1 MDGKRDV
8 KPLGL
13 ESLAYGKGEKVM
25 SSKVIN
31 VGLLGLGTVGRG
43 VYRILKENGD
53 VIGQR
58 AGVVIRV
65 KKVLVRDIAKNRG
78 IEIEEGLLTGDVND
92 ILNDPDIDIVVELL
106 GGINPAFEYALA
118 ALTRAKSVVT
128 ANKDVIAVHGRE
140 LFAAADKLGRDLFF
154 EGSVAGGIPI
164 IGPLKDSLAAN
175 RIRQVIGI
183 VNGTTNYMLTRMSK
197 EGLPFDEVLK
207 EAQALGYAEAD
218 PAADVEGFDAARKI
232 AILASIAFN
241 TRVTLGD
248 VYVEGITRITAEDI
262 AYAGELGFTVKLLG
276 IAKETADGVE
286 VRVHPAM
293 LPKNHPLAAVND
305 VYNAIFVLGDAAGE
319 LMFYGR
325 GAGELPTASA
335 VVADIMNAAR
345 NLSLNVP
352 GIIGCTCF
360 EEKPVKPMGAT
371 STRYY
376 IRLRVADRPG
386 VLAGIAYVFGDNE
399 VSLAS
404 VIQKHSVGK
413 AAEIVL
419 VTHEVPEKNLQNS
432 LKKLQDLPIVYQIS
446 NVIRVEGENES
457 S

>member
-1 MDGKRDV
+1 
-8 KPLGL
+8 
-13 ESLAYGKGEKVM
+13 M
-25 SSKVIN
+25 SEKVIN
-31 VGLLGLGTVGRG
+31 IGLLGLGTVGRG

-53 VIGQR
+53 IIGQR
-58 AGVVIRV
+58 AGVGIRV

-78 IEIEEGLLTGDVND
+78 IDVEEGILTGDVND
-92 ILNDPDIDIVVELL
+92 ILNDPEINIVVELL
-106 GGINPAFEYALA
+106 GGVSPAFEYSLA
-118 ALTRAKSVVT
+118 ALSRSKSLVT
-128 ANKDVIAVHGRE
+128 ANKDVIAVRGRE
-140 LFAAADKLGRDLFF
+140 LFNAAAKHGCDLFF

-175 RIRQVIGI
+175 RIRQIIGI

-218 PAADVEGFDAARKI
+218 PAADVGGFDAARKI

-241 TRVTLGD
+241 TRVTLSD
-248 VYVEGITRITAEDI
+248 VFVEGITRITAEDI
-262 AYAGELGFTVKLLG
+262 VYAAEFGYTIKLLG
-276 IAKETADGVE
+276 IAKEIAEGVE
-286 VRVHPAM
+286 VRVHPAL
-293 LPKNHPLAAVND
+293 LPNNHPLAAVND
-305 VYNAIFVLGDAAGE
+305 VYNAIFVQGDAVGE
-319 LMFYGR
+319 VMFYGR
-325 GAGELPTASA
+325 GAGEFPTASA
-335 VVADIMNAAR
+335 VVADIINAAR
-345 NLSLNVP
+345 NITRNVP
-352 GIIGCTCF
+352 GIVGCTCF
-360 EEKPVKPMGAT
+360 DDKPVKPMGAT

-404 VIQKHSVGK
+404 VIQKHSTGK

-419 VTHEVPEKNLQNS
+419 ITHEVPEKNLQNS
-432 LKKLQDLPIVYQIS
+432 LKTLQDLPIVFQIS
-446 NVIRVEGENES
+446 NVIRVEGENGS